1 MRRFQVYCPCW
12 TPELI
17 AVWEDAGFL
26 CQAELPAE
34 GEETPDVIFRPPGQ
48 PAIPWRL
55 ADTHRP
61 KLFLLAGGARTSLPA
76 ELADR
81 YDLQYIQ
88 GETLCFSVATRLEG
102 CLESPEWEI
111 YRKEGLLSDTDQ
123 IKAVAVAS
131 YYYLL
136 YDIMRETFE
145 WCGHTFSVLGPA

>member
-1 MRRFQVYCPCW
+1 MRRFQVYCPGW

-26 CQAELPAE
+26 CQAEMPAE
-34 GEETPDVIFRPPGQ
+34 GEETPDVIFLPPGQ
-48 PAIPWRL
+48 TVIPWRL

-61 KLFLLAGGARTSLPA
+61 KLFLLADAVKTSLPA

-102 CLESPEWEI
+102 RLEPPAWDI
-111 YRKEGLLSDTDQ
+111 YRTEDGLSGADQ
-123 IKAVAVAS
+123 IKAVAAAI